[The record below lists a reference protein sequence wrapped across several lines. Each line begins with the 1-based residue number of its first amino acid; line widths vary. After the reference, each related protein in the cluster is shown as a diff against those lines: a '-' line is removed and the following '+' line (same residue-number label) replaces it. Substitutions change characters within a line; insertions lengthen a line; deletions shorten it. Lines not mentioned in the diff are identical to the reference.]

1 MVDYCSGAS
10 GGADS
15 AATTNG
21 EGDELSGSGE
31 KKGRI
36 IRHKVSRRVSSRVA
50 PGMYAAARKARWGGL
65 WPDVSGRS
73 VGPAVRCRF

>member
-10 GGADS
+10 GESDGAS
-15 AATTNG
+15 AT
-21 EGDELSGSGE
+21 EGGDDNSGSGE

-65 WPDVSGRS
+65 WPDITRS
-73 VGPAVRCRF
+73 SRQ